1 MYAIPAFPY
10 NQENIL
16 ENKTFRNIV
25 HREVIYNSK
34 QADFAILNN
43 ALRSM
48 SDFQTKETKLRQ
60 WQSLNNSFEI
70 YIEGTTILGM
80 RNKLF

>member
-1 MYAIPAFPY
+1 M
-10 NQENIL
+10 
-16 ENKTFRNIV
+16 
-25 HREVIYNSK
+25 YNSK

-48 SDFQTKETKLRQ
+48 SDIQTKETKLRQ

-70 YIEGTTILGM
+70 YIDGTTILGM
-80 RNKLF
+80 RKKLF